1 MFDGLGYG
9 IVTCGKTRD
18 GDKRVVTIQ
27 DGDCKGKNVIIV
39 DDLVQ
44 TGGTLY
50 ECGLALKAAGA
61 NSVNAFVAHGVF
73 PNQSW
78 KRFMKSGDRGCFDRF
93 YLTNSIPTVTHY
105 LTPHSLILTHS
116 LRLRTHCPEMMFSSF
131 WTWWTRSL
139 LT

>member
-1 MFDGLGYG
+1 MFDGLGYD

-61 NSVNAFVAHGVF
+61 KSVNAFVAHGVF
-73 PNQSW
+73 PNESW

-105 LTPHSLILTHS
+105 SLN
-116 LRLRTHCPEMMFSSF
+116 CY
-131 WTWWTRSL
+131 
-139 LT
+139 